1 MATRSKVRE
10 AARSQATRSG
20 RVPQSAIDAELQAFD
35 DKDLRLR
42 SVGKDVRKREA
53 KRRLMDIEIK
63 AGQPGTNLCR
73 FTGVASAEKQRGK
86 RPYFYKEKNVGRVGV
101 DLCAKRV

>member
-1 MATRSKVRE
+1 MTTRAKVRE

-20 RVPQSAIDAELQAFD
+20 RVPQSAIDEQLKSFD

-53 KRRLMDIEIK
+53 KRRLMDIDIK
-63 AGQPGTNLCR
+63 AGQRMYQYSYAGST
-73 FTGVASAEKQRGK
+73 
-86 RPYFYKEKNVGRVGV
+86 
-101 DLCAKRV
+101 

>member
-1 MATRSKVRE
+1 MATRSKVRD
-10 AARSQATRSG
+10 AARSQSTRSG

-42 SVGKDVRKREA
+42 SVGLDVRKREA
-53 KRRLMDIEIK
+53 KRRITDIDIK

-73 FTGVASAEKQRGK
+73 FTGVAVRRS
-86 RPYFYKEKNVGRVGV
+86 NVANDRISIGRR
-101 DLCAKRV
+101 L